1 MAACYRSGK
10 VYCLVAAKLANIS
23 ESLIC
28 KTGLRRI
35 YHLVLLWWLNRTI
48 IYVCCKAH
56 SRFKKWQF
64 LRYGMWWKNTSLLPI
79 REVRVCRRSAVCCL
93 DSVFEALTLP
103 AAKRSQLSQ
112 WVMMKSPKE
121 CSRCLNAD
129 IFGRPS
135 GLQSSLEVWPWPLLH
150 SQCTLALLHPVL
162 FTLSP
167 CCSWERFPATYFQ
180 QIRLR
185 VSVRSTQPRTAWLAE
200 RWNFSPLAQLKCQ
213 ILRSVICACTPT
225 FYSLRTC
232 HMSSTVD
239 LLQSFLKR
247 VFSSW
252 NEHCS

>member
-112 WVMMKSPKE
+112 WVTDEESKGMFPLPQRGHLWKTVWAPELPGGLAVASAAFAVH
-121 CSRCLNAD
+121 SRSA
-129 IFGRPS
+129 PS
-135 GLQSSLEVWPWPLLH
+135 SFVH
-150 SQCTLALLHPVL
+150 ALPVL
-162 FTLSP
+162 LLRAVPSNLLSANPSQSLRPEHPTQDSVTCRTLKFLP
-167 CCSWERFPATYFQ
+167 TGPAEMPNTEVRHLCMHTYF
-180 QIRLR
+180 LLLEDLPH
-185 VSVRSTQPRTAWLAE
+185 VKYCGSSSELSE
-200 RWNFSPLAQLKCQ
+200 
-213 ILRSVICACTPT
+213 
-225 FYSLRTC
+225 TC
-232 HMSSTVD
+232 
-239 LLQSFLKR
+239 LF
-247 VFSSW
+247 
-252 NEHCS
+252 